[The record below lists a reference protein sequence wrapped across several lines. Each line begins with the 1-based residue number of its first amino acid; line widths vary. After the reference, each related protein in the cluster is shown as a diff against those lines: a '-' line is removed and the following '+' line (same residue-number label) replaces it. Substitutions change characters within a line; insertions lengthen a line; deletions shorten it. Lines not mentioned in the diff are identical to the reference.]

1 MVSLK
6 AVKMNAGDLTTRD
19 NSRLTS
25 MEYATEYMLAV
36 HVMHDDENSCDKGY
50 TVFDDMAGSWKVCID
65 LLVYSFESTSARH

>member
-36 HVMHDDENSCDKGY
+36 MTWLVHGRYASICLFIHLNRRVLVINS
-50 TVFDDMAGSWKVCID
+50 
-65 LLVYSFESTSARH
+65 